1 MVSKKLDRLKPL
13 GEGLIDIADRLY
25 QEKKQLWEYHE
36 IEYKQPTAE
45 DLPKML
51 FRQIT
56 RSRIG
61 TS

>member
-1 MVSKKLDRLKPL
+1 MVSKKLDRLKLL
-13 GEGLIDIADRLY
+13 GERLIDIADRLY
-25 QEKKQLWEYHE
+25 QEKKQLWEYKE
-36 IEYKQPTAE
+36 PTVE